1 VARAIHCNSKRAG
14 GPFVAINCAALP
26 ENLVES
32 ELFGH
37 ERGAFTGAVTSRK
50 GEFELAEG
58 GTLFLDEIGELPL
71 PMQAKLLRA
80 LQQREIKRIGGAGAI
95 PVNIRLVAAT
105 SRDLCTTEFR
115 RELYYRLNVVS
126 VRTPALRD
134 RPEDIPLLARHFIR
148 KFGDEIERP
157 VRGLSPEAE
166 AALVRYPWPGN
177 VRQLENAIERAV
189 VLGSTDLS
197 FPKTCLRSYSK
208 ATPPYPPTTTP

>member
-1 VARAIHCNSKRAG
+1 
-14 GPFVAINCAALP
+14 
-26 ENLVES
+26 
-32 ELFGH
+32 
-37 ERGAFTGAVTSRK
+37 
-50 GEFELAEG
+50 
-58 GTLFLDEIGELPL
+58 
-71 PMQAKLLRA
+71 MQAKLLRA
-80 LQQREIKRIGGAGAI
+80 LQQREIKRIAGAGTI

-148 KFGDEIERP
+148 KFGDEIGRP

-189 VLGSTDLS
+189 VLGSTDLVV
-197 FPKTCLRSYSK
+197 PEDLLRSYST
-208 ATPPYPPTTTP
+208 ATTAIST